1 MDSQGL
7 VDVNGDKIVVS
18 VASTGSKGQ
27 VNLGRLGKEALNSAD
42 VRLALLCAEIGPA
55 RGGCKLRGLTMRLR
69 SFQHTN
75 PYGRQQ

>member
-1 MDSQGL
+1 MDSQRL

-18 VASTGSKGQ
+18 VASTGSKGR
-27 VNLGRLGKEALNSAD
+27 VNLGGLGEEALNSAD

-55 RGGCKLRGLTMRLR
+55 GGGYKLRGLTMRPC

-75 PYGRQQ
+75 PFGRRL